1 LCCGCFLI
9 FIFIFVFERRKDVR
23 VCVIEKAPE
32 MGAHTLSGAV
42 LEPRALDELYPDW
55 RNMGSPIKQ
64 KAGKDQFVFLTEKK
78 SFKFPIT
85 PPQMH
90 NEDNYIVRLGNV
102 VKWLAEQAEA
112 AGVEIYSGI
121 AASSIL

>member
-1 LCCGCFLI
+1 MATAIRLKQLSE
-9 FIFIFVFERRKDVR
+9 ERGKDVR

-42 LEPRALDELYPDW
+42 FEPRALDELYPDW

-64 KAGKDQFVFLTEKK
+64 EAGQDQFVFLTETK

-85 PPQMH
+85 PPQMNNH
-90 NEDNYIVRLGNV
+90 GNYIVRLGNV
-102 VKWLAEQAEA
+102 VKWLADQAEA

-121 AASSIL
+121 AASSVL